1 MAFIEV
7 FGKIVFFNEAEAVAA
22 ITEYDEDESVKQR
35 PTKQKGKRASL
46 IQDLPVVPVSHM
58 MSEEELIAIGIRP
71 TTVRLS
77 IGTEHIDDII
87 ADLQH
92 GFEAVK

>member
-1 MAFIEV
+1 MFRANIRVSPDTAKLHGLDEDSVFEV
-7 FGKIVFFNEAEAVAA
+7 FYKAPNLCIR
-22 ITEYDEDESVKQR
+22 Q
-35 PTKQKGKRASL
+35 L
-46 IQDLPVVPVSHM
+46 
-58 MSEEELIAIGIRP
+58 SEEELLAVGIRP